1 MFHNVFALENSKKQS
16 MLLFLFAIGVHGDKS
31 VGQGGEDRAD
41 FDSEAKSVLELGSAS
56 MTSFSI

>member
-1 MFHNVFALENSKKQS
+1 MFRNVSALENNKKQS
-16 MLLFLFAIGVHGDKS
+16 MLLFLFAIGVDGDKS

-41 FDSEAKSVLELGSAS
+41 FDFEAKSVSELGSAS